1 VNPGV
6 IKTDI
11 FNKIGWDKEQV
22 EAFYE
27 HSKEMHALGRMGNV
41 IEVAKCIAFLASEDA
56 SFITGISLPI
66 DGGRHL
72 MSAT

>member
-1 VNPGV
+1 VNPGI

-11 FNKIGWDKEQV
+11 FYKLGWDEEQV

-41 IEVAKCIAFLASEDA
+41 TEVAKCIAFLASEDA
-56 SFITGISLPI
+56 SFITGVSIPI
-66 DGGRHL
+66 DGGRHI
-72 MSAT
+72 MSSI